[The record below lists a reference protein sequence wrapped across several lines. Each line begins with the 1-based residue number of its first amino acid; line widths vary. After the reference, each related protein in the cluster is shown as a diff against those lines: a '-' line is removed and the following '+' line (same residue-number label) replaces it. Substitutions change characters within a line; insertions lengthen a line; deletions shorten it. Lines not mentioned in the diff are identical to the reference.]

1 MLKKERIF
9 YSLREIETI
18 LEKKSNQNLNQKSK
32 FEKINHQKRH
42 KKENVMT

>member
-32 FEKINHQKRH
+32 FENKSSKNAI
-42 KKENVMT
+42 KKKM